1 MQDDKG
7 KTVQYDKRGFLV
19 WDNAGVSAVRN
30 EENAYNISAIYLWVT
45 ENKESVRNLPAPT
58 GVFCGEIVVEG
69 IRWNRKSGMA
79 IRSGE
84 LEIMTSASEGYM
96 EITFANSRDRR
107 YTWQHYRDAM
117 VENMQAAFM
126 ERNRLVNKSFGQQP
140 EEAFTSA
147 ETCEIFLSHVVRA
160 LEAGYS
166 MGRSVRY
173 LKTSLLLPLTEAAI
187 KCSEYGSVKASD
199 MLSVYSGCVL
209 LGYEKLNMK
218 RFCETMAKKGIRDFV
233 FDTLIRCCVPD
244 WEVTEYTVFPKIK
257 KWISSQVESG
267 SITEAKAALKNIS
280 CISENILITDA
291 LITSTLKI

>member
-96 EITFANSRDRR
+96 ESHLPI
-107 YTWQHYRDAM
+107 
-117 VENMQAAFM
+117 
-126 ERNRLVNKSFGQQP
+126 
-140 EEAFTSA
+140 A
-147 ETCEIFLSHVVRA
+147 ETEGTLGNIIGMRWLKICRR
-160 LEAGYS
+160 
-166 MGRSVRY
+166 RSW
-173 LKTSLLLPLTEAAI
+173 
-187 KCSEYGSVKASD
+187 
-199 MLSVYSGCVL
+199 
-209 LGYEKLNMK
+209 
-218 RFCETMAKKGIRDFV
+218 KGIG
-233 FDTLIRCCVPD
+233 L
-244 WEVTEYTVFPKIK
+244 
-257 KWISSQVESG
+257 
-267 SITEAKAALKNIS
+267 
-280 CISENILITDA
+280 
-291 LITSTLKI
+291 